1 MKHLVILLIIIGL
14 SSCKNSKESNQ
25 KYNPKAIEL
34 NNNAIKLSQNFK
46 KDSALILFNKAIEL
60 DKSFYLPHSNKVG
73 IYLERKEYEKA
84 LYESEMV
91 IKKKPEL
98 AESWFITG
106 LLNEHQGNHKKANI
120 NYKKSIKIFT
130 ERINNPN
137 KRKDINNNKLNR
149 ALSKKFVGDKS
160 YIEDFNELQKI
171 KDYSYLVEQFKD
183 KTNEMIM
190 SELIK

>member
-14 SSCKNSKESNQ
+14 SSCKNSKESNH

-34 NNNAIKLSQNFK
+34 NNEAIKLSLDFK

-60 DKSFYLPHSNKVG
+60 DKSFHLPHSNKVG
-73 IYLERKEYEKA
+73 IYLKRKEYEKA

-149 ALSKKFVGDKS
+149 ALSKKFAGDKS

-190 SELIK
+190 RELIK